1 MAINSI
7 GSGYSP
13 DYSNIYSHDSQT
25 PTGNLSEAAQDLM
38 SALQSANLENVPEQN
53 FHFLNPEALHRF
65 NVSNQ
70 YDSYSRDSVQLES
83 ISIGDGD
90 SKDRGFM
97 EYPDGNAHEQWEE
110 PRPLWL
116 SLYKL
121 AQSLFD
127 QTDQP
132 ISTTQ
137 GFQARFLSS
146 MGTRLAFNPFI

>member
-13 DYSNIYSHDSQT
+13 DYSDIYSHGSQG
-25 PTGNLSEAAQDLM
+25 PVGDLSEAAQDLM
-38 SALQSANLENVPEQN
+38 SALQSASLENVPEQN

-65 NVSNQ
+65 NLSNQ
-70 YDSYSRDSVQLES
+70 LDSYSAESRQLEA
-83 ISIGDGD
+83 ISIGDGT

-97 EYPDGNAHEQWEE
+97 DYPDGNAHEQWEE
-110 PRPLWL
+110 HRPLWL

-127 QTDQP
+127 QTDHP
-132 ISTTQ
+132 ISATQ
-137 GFQARFLSS
+137 GFQSRLMSS
-146 MGTRLAFNPFI
+146 MGVRLAFNPFI